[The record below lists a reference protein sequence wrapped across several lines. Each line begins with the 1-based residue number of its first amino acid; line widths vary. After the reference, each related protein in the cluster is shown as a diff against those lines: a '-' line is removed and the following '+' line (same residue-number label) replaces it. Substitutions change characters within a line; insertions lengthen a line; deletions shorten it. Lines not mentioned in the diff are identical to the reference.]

1 MMALFAARLRTL
13 SHVNAV
19 AAARAA
25 GLLQFDKMF
34 SGAGIDGAEEQLDN
48 FDSYTSIRHFIY
60 WSIATLWGCSI
71 LWNASRGFGPAP
83 LRFLQHSE
91 AKA

>member
-1 MMALFAARLRTL
+1 MMAFFAARLRNL

-48 FDSYTSIRHFIY
+48 FDS
-60 WSIATLWGCSI
+60 
-71 LWNASRGFGPAP
+71 
-83 LRFLQHSE
+83 
-91 AKA
+91 